1 MKLTLIGFVVYG
13 TICICA
19 VDNNSVHA
27 QVTPD
32 NTLGTDVTGSSNY
45 SITNGTRVG
54 NNLFHSFRE
63 FALPTGSSAS
73 FENATDIQNIFS
85 RVTGGQVSNIDG
97 LISANGNANLFLLN
111 PSGMIFGPNASLNIG
126 GSFVA
131 TTANSIRFADGSEF
145 SAVDPATKPLLTMN
159 VPIGL
164 QMGQNSQGITVEN
177 SGHRITSGIFTPLDR
192 TQNPTGLQVKAG
204 NTLALIG
211 NGVNFSGGIVA
222 TDGGGHLEVGSISDG
237 QVGIN
242 ANVTG
247 WVGDYSTVRQ
257 FQDIHL
263 AQQSLLDAS
272 GNSGSIQLQGRN
284 INLTDGSAI
293 LIQNFGA
300 LASEGIKIRAMES
313 LNLIG
318 NLTDGSIGS
327 AIQTDNLGT
336 AQAGDITISAGQLS
350 IQNGGLI
357 STRMFTAASGGNIT
371 ANVAGLIDIGGFA
384 PSNPIRLSSITTTTV
399 NSANAGNVTVS
410 TDNLRLLNGAGL
422 SSTTIGFGQAGTV
435 RVNAADLI
443 EIAGNNSII
452 LSASALTSTT
462 LGPGNANNTFVNTS
476 RLVVRDGG
484 FLGSSTVATG
494 SSGSVII
501 NASEFVDIQG
511 RGAGSITPSRI
522 VSTAETLDPIT
533 QAFFGLPPI
542 PTGNAGSLIINTPS
556 LTITDGAYITV
567 RNDGPGISG
576 DLQINANSI
585 FLDTQ
590 GNITASTA
598 SGNGGNIKLNL
609 QNYLLMRQHSL
620 MSGTAG
626 GNGNGGNININ
637 SPIIFGLE
645 NSDITANAVQGKGGN
660 INISTQGIIGL
671 EYRSQQTPENDIT
684 ASSEFGVNGIVQV
697 NTVGVDPN
705 SGLVELPVNFTDSS
719 QQIASGCNANAGS
732 SFVATGRGGRP
743 ENPTQEVRSDRT
755 WSDTRNISAFH
766 TTKPL
771 QAQIPKSPE
780 ILVQATGWRR
790 NALGKIELV
799 AAQVPT
805 SMQPSLTC
813 AAVPQI

>member
-1 MKLTLIGFVVYG
+1 MKLTLVGFVVYG

-97 LISANGNANLFLLN
+97 LISAKGSANLFLLN
-111 PSGMIFGPNASLNIG
+111 PSGIIFGPNASLNIG

-131 TTANSIRFADGSEF
+131 TTANSIKFADGSEF

-177 SGHRITSGIFTPLDR
+177 LGHRIKSGIFTPLDR

-671 EYRSQQTPENDIT
+671 EYSSQLTPENDIT

-743 ENPTQEVRSDRT
+743 QNPNQEVRSDRT
-755 WSDTRNISAFH
+755 WSDIRDISAFH
-766 TTKPL
+766 TTKPV
-771 QAQIPKSPE
+771 QAQISTSPQP
-780 ILVQATGWRR
+780 LVQATSWHR
-790 NALGKIELV
+790 NAQGKIELV
-799 AAQVPT
+799 ADKSSLGV
-805 SMQPSLTC
+805 QPALTC
-813 AAVPQI
+813 AAVADN